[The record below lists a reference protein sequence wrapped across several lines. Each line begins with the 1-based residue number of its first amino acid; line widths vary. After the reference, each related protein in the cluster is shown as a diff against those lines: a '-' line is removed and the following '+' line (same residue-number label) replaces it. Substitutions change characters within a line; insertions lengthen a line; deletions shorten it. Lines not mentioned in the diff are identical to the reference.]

1 MKENEWRLATG
12 KDLRPTDERRA
23 PKHEFLELEVVVNPT
38 GIFARSA
45 E

>member
-1 MKENEWRLATG
+1 MKENEWRFATA

-23 PKHEFLELEVVVNPT
+23 LRHEFLELEVVVNPT
-38 GIFARSA
+38 GIVARSA